1 MTDTNLPLKDRPLRS
16 DDDLRDLL
24 ELLIQRAN
32 QRQMWL
38 LFIDERGCLGD
49 PIMPMADYPDDP
61 AELTRADDLGEL
73 THARLLM
80 HRAGMLCEIT
90 GNVQIALAWE
100 RIGANRVDVDD
111 QAWARAMHEAAADLG
126 IPLRAQFLV
135 HSRGVRQLRLDDY
148 L

>member
-16 DDDLRDLL
+16 DEDLRVLL
-24 ELLIQRAN
+24 ELITQRAN
-32 QRQMWL
+32 RRQMWL
-38 LFIDERGCLGD
+38 LFIDDRGCLGD

-90 GNVQIALAWE
+90 GNVQVVLAWE
-100 RIGANRVDVDD
+100 RVASSRIDADD
-111 QAWARAMHEAAADLG
+111 RLWARAMHEAAADLG

-135 HSRGVRQLRLDDY
+135 HSGGVRQLQLDDF